1 MIELTPVMAVEKEQ
15 NLTQSGVTPPRSS
28 LHAMVAAHAMGAS
41 CPEMENR
48 VQLHGDAGKF
58 VRISSLD
65 RATITADLGRA
76 IMAYRQTL
84 AEASATIAVMR
95 GFDNSMRAGEIVP
108 CFAASVTVAD
118 SFGRADCRE
127 DFCPMCVSND
137 IVRPTLKDLIEVT
150 LNPAGDP
157 SGDYQLAMISC
168 SLWFNSERTFAEC
181 AAAMSQAATISAKN
195 WAGAAAIKQIRFIA
209 PPYPA
214 QSEDRKTWY
223 TGRTGK
229 LLELILLPA
238 GAKFERLSD
247 LQQKQVLKLQTRLQL
262 IDQQRPELLK
272 HQPQSA
278 LGVDRAVY
286 QLHSGVISGDKA
298 PWCELTSTQLA
309 WNLTKFIRVP
319 DAWYGERSES
329 AFLLNSAIA
338 EFNLERIRRK
348 ANKERFRRVGTDSI
362 HKLAQSLRP
371 GGEQIKLKPVRDS
384 TKSSL
389 SSGKLKTKLANKQGL
404 VAFQSLINTMS
415 RQALQSVSRRLVRYL
430 SNLKDD

>member
-1 MIELTPVMAVEKEQ
+1 
-15 NLTQSGVTPPRSS
+15 
-28 LHAMVAAHAMGAS
+28 
-41 CPEMENR
+41 
-48 VQLHGDAGKF
+48 
-58 VRISSLD
+58 
-65 RATITADLGRA
+65 
-76 IMAYRQTL
+76 
-84 AEASATIAVMR
+84 
-95 GFDNSMRAGEIVP
+95 
-108 CFAASVTVAD
+108 
-118 SFGRADCRE
+118 
-127 DFCPMCVSND
+127 
-137 IVRPTLKDLIEVT
+137 
-150 LNPAGDP
+150 
-157 SGDYQLAMISC
+157 
-168 SLWFNSERTFAEC
+168 
-181 AAAMSQAATISAKN
+181 MSQAATISAKN

-329 AFLLNSAIA
+329 SFLLNAAIA

-384 TKSSL
+384 AKSSL
-389 SSGKLKTKLANKQGL
+389 SSGKLKTKLAKKQGL
-404 VAFQSLINTMS
+404 IAFQSLINTMS

-430 SNLKDD
+430 SNLKDG

>member
-1 MIELTPVMAVEKEQ
+1 MTELTPVMAVETKQ
-15 NLTQSGVTPPRSS
+15 NLTQSGVTPLRSS

-41 CPEMENR
+41 CPEMETQVR
-48 VQLHGDAGKF
+48 LHGDVGKF
-58 VRISSLD
+58 LRISSSD

-76 IMAYRQTL
+76 IMAYRKTL
-84 AEASATIAVMR
+84 AEASATIAIMQ
-95 GFDNSMRAGEIVP
+95 GFSGIVRADEIVP
-108 CFAASVTVAD
+108 CAAASVTVAD

-127 DFCPMCVSND
+127 DFCPMCVLND
-137 IVRPTLKDLIEVT
+137 IVRPTLKDLIAVT
-150 LNPAGDP
+150 LNPAGNP
-157 SGDYQLAMISC
+157 SGDYQLALISC
-168 SLWFNSERTFAEC
+168 SLWFNSARTFAEC
-181 AAAMSQAATISAKN
+181 ATAMSRAATISAKN

-209 PPYPA
+209 PPHPA

-223 TGRTGK
+223 TGRTGT

-238 GAKFERLSD
+238 GDKFKQLSD
-247 LQQKQVLKLQTRLQL
+247 KQQNQVLKLQTRLQL
-262 IDQQRPELLK
+262 IDQQHPELLK

-278 LGVDRAVY
+278 LGTDRAVY
-286 QLHSGVISGDKA
+286 QLHSSKMSGDKA

-329 AFLLNSAIA
+329 AFLLNTAIA

-362 HKLAQSLRP
+362 HKLAQSLQP
-371 GGEQIKLKPVRDS
+371 GGKQIKPVRDS
-384 TKSSL
+384 AKSSL
-389 SSGKLKTKLANKQGL
+389 SSGRLKTKLAKKQGL
-404 VAFQSLINTMS
+404 VAFQSMISTMS

-430 SNLKDD
+430 SKLKDD